1 MMASQRGR
9 GREAIVFA
17 LLFASFF
24 AVYATVLALSPYIG
38 KPPIPGDGQD
48 YDNIALQIVRGRG
61 VAVDFRDAEWRRPY
75 EESNADGRYDVILQ
89 RTQGYT
95 PTTYRPPML
104 PVILAGLYA
113 IFGHTFLPW
122 QLLAC
127 ACVALG
133 LTLVSLVAR
142 RVAGTAAMLLTM
154 ALAISTRSY
163 FTYTA
168 RQALL
173 TEPLAILLVCV
184 LVYGLALVSEHPR
197 AAAIICGV
205 DLAALG
211 LARNL
216 FIPLV
221 VAVPLLVGAIALRS
235 GRRRQAISAAL
246 VCAAL
251 AIAIQAPWWIR
262 NVRLLQAPM
271 PFGTQSGL
279 AIFSGFSDGAVRH
292 RGVFWDATDE
302 ERGTTYR
309 RFGVICFPC
318 SERDLARSSW
328 RGALAWIRENP
339 AVIPWLAWQKVN
351 DTFRTALEDAGRV
364 AWCYLLAPFAPLA
377 IWRRGR
383 SASVPIIA
391 AIGLVVFDLAIIAA
405 TWSAGWRYMVP
416 VEPLLQMLSAV
427 VIASAIAALGRMFN
441 ERHA

>member
-1 MMASQRGR
+1 MSSRA
-9 GREAIVFA
+9 AA
-17 LLFASFF
+17 PLLFCFF
-24 AVYATVLALSPYIG
+24 FTLYTTTLALSSYAG

-48 YDNIALQIVRGRG
+48 YDNIALQILHGRG
-61 VAVDFRDAEWRRPY
+61 VALDFRDEEWRRPY
-75 EESNADGRYDVILQ
+75 EQSNDDGRYDGILR

-95 PTTYRPPML
+95 PTTYRPPLL
-104 PVILAGLYA
+104 PLILAGSYA
-113 IFGHTFLPW
+113 IFGRTFLPW

-127 ACVALG
+127 AAVALG
-133 LTLVSLVAR
+133 VTLVSLVAR
-142 RVAGTAAMLLTM
+142 RAGGTAAMLLTA

-173 TEPLAILLVCV
+173 TEPLAILLVSI
-184 LVYGLALVSEHPR
+184 LIYGLALASEHPR
-197 AAAIICGV
+197 TAAVICGV

-216 FIPLV
+216 FIPLSL
-221 VAVPLLVGAIALRS
+221 AVPLLVGAVVWRS
-235 GRRRQAISAAL
+235 GHRRQALSAAL

-251 AIAIQAPWWIR
+251 AIALQAPWWIR

-279 AIFSGFSDGAVRH
+279 AVFSGFSDGAVQH
-292 RGVFWDATDE
+292 RGVFWNATDE

-309 RFGVICFPC
+309 RFGVTCVPC

-339 AVIPWLAWQKVN
+339 TLIPWLAWQKVK
-351 DTFRTALEDAGRV
+351 DTCSSAPEDAGRV

-377 IWRRGR
+377 VWRRGR
-383 SASVPIIA
+383 RAFAPIAA
-391 AIGLVVFDLAIIAA
+391 AIGLVVFDLGIIAA

-427 VIASAIAALGRMFN
+427 VIASAIVASGRMID
-441 ERHA
+441 ERRHT

>member
-1 MMASQRGR
+1 MASMRGR
-9 GREAIVFA
+9 GREAIVCTM
-17 LLFASFF
+17 LFLGFF
-24 AVYATVLALSPYIG
+24 TLYATALVLSSYAG

-48 YDNIALQIVRGRG
+48 YDNIALQLVRGRG

-75 EESNADGRYDVILQ
+75 EEANTDGRYDGILQ
-89 RTQGYT
+89 RTQGFT
-95 PTTYRPPML
+95 PTTYRPPLL
-104 PVILAGLYA
+104 PMILAGSYA
-113 IFGHTFLPW
+113 IFGRTFLPW

-142 RVAGTAAMLLTM
+142 RAGGTGAMLLTA
-154 ALAISTRSY
+154 ALAISTHSY

-173 TEPLAILLVCV
+173 TEPLAILLVCI
-184 LVYGLALVSEHPR
+184 LMYGLALVREHPR
-197 AAAIICGV
+197 AAAVICGL

-216 FIPLV
+216 FIPLA
-221 VAVPLLVGAIALRS
+221 VAVPLLVGAMVLRS
-235 GRRRQAISAAL
+235 GGRRQALSTAL
-246 VCAAL
+246 ICMTL
-251 AIAIQAPWWIR
+251 AIALQAPWWIR

-279 AIFSGFSDGAVRH
+279 AIFSGFSDGAVQH

-302 ERGTTYR
+302 ERGTAYR
-309 RFGVICFPC
+309 RFGVTCVAC

-339 AVIPWLAWQKVN
+339 AAIPWLAWQKVK
-351 DTFRTALEDAGRV
+351 DTCSSAPEDAGRV

-377 IWRRGR
+377 VWRRGR
-383 SASVPIIA
+383 SALDPIA
-391 AIGLVVFDLAIIAA
+391 AAAGLVVFNLAIIAA

-427 VIASAIAALGRMFN
+427 VIAAAIAALGRMVD
-441 ERHA
+441 ERRHA

>member
-1 MMASQRGR
+1 MSNRA
-9 GREAIVFA
+9 AALLLFCCFFA
-17 LLFASFF
+17 L
-24 AVYATVLALSPYIG
+24 YATTLALSSYAG
-38 KPPIPGDGQD
+38 KPPIAGDGQD
-48 YDNIALQIVRGRG
+48 YDNIALQILRGRG

-75 EESNADGRYDVILQ
+75 EQSNDDGRYDGILQ

-95 PTTYRPPML
+95 PTTYRPPLL
-104 PVILAGLYA
+104 PLILAGLYV
-113 IFGHTFLPW
+113 IFGRTFLPW

-127 ACVALG
+127 AGVAMG

-142 RVAGTAAMLLTM
+142 RAGGTSAMLLTVV
-154 ALAISTRSY
+154 LAISTRSY
-163 FTYTA
+163 FTYTS

-173 TEPLAILLVCV
+173 TEPLAILLVSV
-184 LVYGLALVSEHPR
+184 LIYGLALASEHPR
-197 AAAIICGV
+197 AAAVICGV

-216 FIPLV
+216 FIPLAL
-221 VAVPLLVGAIALRS
+221 AVPLLLGAAVWR
-235 GRRRQAISAAL
+235 GNRRQAFSAAL

-251 AIAIQAPWWIR
+251 AVALQAPWWIR

-292 RGVFWDATDE
+292 RGIFWQATDE
-302 ERGTTYR
+302 ERGTAYR
-309 RFGVICFPC
+309 RFGVTCFPC

-339 AVIPWLAWQKVN
+339 ALVPWLAWQKVK
-351 DTFRTALEDAGRV
+351 DTCSSAPEDAGRV

-377 IWRRGR
+377 VRRRGK
-383 SASVPIIA
+383 AAVVPIAA
-391 AIGLVVFDLAIIAA
+391 AIGLIVFNLGIVAA

-416 VEPLLQMLSAV
+416 MEPLLQMLSAV
-427 VIASAIAALGRMFN
+427 VIASAIAASGRMFD
-441 ERHA
+441 ERRRK